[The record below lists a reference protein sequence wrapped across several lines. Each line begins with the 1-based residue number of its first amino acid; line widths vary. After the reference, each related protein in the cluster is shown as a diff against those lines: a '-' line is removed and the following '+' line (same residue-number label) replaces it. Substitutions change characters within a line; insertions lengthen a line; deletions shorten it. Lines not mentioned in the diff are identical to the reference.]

1 MTTTYSPVLDRPV
14 ADSPNYSETELP
26 RALTS
31 VRTARAWLA
40 ETLAG
45 WDVDA
50 DTVETAVQIVSEV
63 VANAIVHNA
72 GLGDTA
78 ITAAWWHGHLRVT
91 VSDPD
96 LQVPVP
102 DLADDEHGRGLLI
115 VSMLATRW
123 GATKTRTGKIT
134 FFELTSEVS
143 L

>member
-1 MTTTYSPVLDRPV
+1 MTISYSPVLDRPV
-14 ADSPNYSETELP
+14 TDSPNYSETELP

-45 WDVDA
+45 WDVDD
-50 DTVETAVQIVSEV
+50 DTVDSAVLVVSEITT
-63 VANAIVHNA
+63 NAIVHNA
-72 GLGDTA
+72 GIGDTT
-78 ITAAWWHGHLRVT
+78 ITAAWWHGHLRIT

-96 LQVPVP
+96 LQIPVP

-115 VSMLATRW
+115 VTAVTTRW
-123 GATKTRTGKIT
+123 GATKTSGGKVT
-134 FFELTSEVS
+134 WFELTSEVT